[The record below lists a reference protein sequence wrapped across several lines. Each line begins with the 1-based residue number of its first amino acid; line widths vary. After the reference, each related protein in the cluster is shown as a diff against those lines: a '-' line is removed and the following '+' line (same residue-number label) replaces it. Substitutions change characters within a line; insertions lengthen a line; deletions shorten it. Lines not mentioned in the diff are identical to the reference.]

1 MLWIPDYMDEI
12 EADFMS
18 FYGVRD
24 FEEVDG
30 PKFLRLASNLIY
42 REGAVKGKIQMD
54 LQEMEESGGTP
65 VSSKP
70 VKTIKM
76 SEAAGKYS
84 DDLAA
89 IDLEN
94 TQAGLDPLFERVSVP
109 SN

>member
-1 MLWIPDYMDEI
+1 MDEV

-18 FYGVRD
+18 FYAVRD

-30 PKFLRLASNLIY
+30 PKFLRLASRLIY
-42 REGAVKGKIQMD
+42 REGAVKGKIQSD
-54 LQEMEESGGTP
+54 LQEMEENGEVP

-70 VKTIKM
+70 VKTVKM
-76 SEAAGKYS
+76 SEMAGKYS

-109 SN
+109 SS

>member
-1 MLWIPDYMDEI
+1 MDEI

-54 LQEMEESGGTP
+54 LQEMEENGETP

-70 VKTIKM
+70 VKTVKM

-84 DDLAA
+84 NDAQLAA
-89 IDLEN
+89 IDLEG

-109 SN
+109 SK